1 MEYTL
6 RIQII
11 QLLQDATLIHEMMP
25 SIQRYI
31 LACFIIYLPQTV
43 GLIRT
48 TSSAIKFGSFSLF
61 DFKGLIVDNITI
73 VDSNRG
79 HRFQIRDE
87 GTLSSFVFQ

>member
-1 MEYTL
+1 M
-6 RIQII
+6 
-11 QLLQDATLIHEMMP
+11 
-25 SIQRYI
+25 
-31 LACFIIYLPQTV
+31 

-87 GTLSSFVFQ
+87 GTLSSFVFQWILQKEKKFDLVEDKPNAEVNTSSSYIE